1 MEAQRVHE
9 ERQPPRKRQRPLDAD
24 SLQVAR
30 SQLQHVLPLIEAEG
44 CVGEHHLAMLREVG
58 AVDGVSHALHG
69 GEAAEGE
76 DGRLEPICGEGGSNG
91 GRAFAGWGSDVQTHP
106 ADDRKMTSP
115 RPCLRPLTAI
125 RRRAF
130 GARK

>member
-1 MEAQRVHE
+1 
-9 ERQPPRKRQRPLDAD
+9 
-24 SLQVAR
+24 
-30 SQLQHVLPLIEAEG
+30 
-44 CVGEHHLAMLREVG
+44 MLREVG

-106 ADDRKMTSP
+106 ADDPPPEDDVSQTLPSSLDGYTPTCFRGT
-115 RPCLRPLTAI
+115 
-125 RRRAF
+125 
-130 GARK
+130 